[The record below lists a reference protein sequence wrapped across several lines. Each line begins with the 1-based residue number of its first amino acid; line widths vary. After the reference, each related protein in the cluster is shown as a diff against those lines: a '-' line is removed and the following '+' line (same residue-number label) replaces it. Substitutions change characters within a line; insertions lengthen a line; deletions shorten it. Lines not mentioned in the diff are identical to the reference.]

1 MKKRIILFILLVF
14 SVVMVVTGLYM
25 NGNIGKDK
33 TLSLPKDAYELTDV
47 KTIKLCIAPEGCLY
61 TGEDMYATITYD
73 FNNEDIQ
80 NTLKKINQ
88 ETDEL
93 YQKAISSDMTAPEC
107 QAYSSMYEHRYRS
120 NMLYYSYTGDDF
132 ISFFIQRMNQDM
144 CVENSEEYKYEF
156 YYYDMNKHKFLTEQ
170 EVMEKENVS
179 EEDIND
185 AISTSIN
192 GLSEI
197 TQKTYDLSNAT
208 SDYHLYYSN
217 EGDLTVSY
225 YLSEQNA
232 VFTAIVK
239 EKK

>member
-170 EVMEKENVS
+170 EVM
-179 EEDIND
+179 
-185 AISTSIN
+185 
-192 GLSEI
+192 
-197 TQKTYDLSNAT
+197 
-208 SDYHLYYSN
+208 
-217 EGDLTVSY
+217 
-225 YLSEQNA
+225 
-232 VFTAIVK
+232 
-239 EKK
+239 

>member
-93 YQKAISSDMTAPEC
+93 YQKARF
-107 QAYSSMYEHRYRS
+107 HRLR
-120 NMLYYSYTGDDF
+120 L
-132 ISFFIQRMNQDM
+132 
-144 CVENSEEYKYEF
+144 
-156 YYYDMNKHKFLTEQ
+156 
-170 EVMEKENVS
+170 
-179 EEDIND
+179 
-185 AISTSIN
+185 
-192 GLSEI
+192 
-197 TQKTYDLSNAT
+197 
-208 SDYHLYYSN
+208 
-217 EGDLTVSY
+217 VSY
-225 YLSEQNA
+225 RPRRGGYPLFRACQL
-232 VFTAIVK
+232 I
-239 EKK
+239 